1 VPKPLSP
8 KPSLTLRLKELL
20 SEFGPYAV
28 WTYFG
33 IFATV
38 FVAFVLAIR
47 FGFHPATTAGSA
59 GVFGSAYLATKLTQ
73 PLRIA
78 ATLFLTPIVV
88 KLTRYKAKPPCDQS
102 KTESSPNAT
111 DVS

>member
-1 VPKPLSP
+1 VPKQLSP
-8 KPSLTLRLKELL
+8 KPPLTLRLKELL
-20 SEFGPYAV
+20 SEFGSYAV

-33 IFATV
+33 IFALV

-47 FGFHPATTAGSA
+47 LGFHPATTAGSA

-88 KLTRYKAKPPCDQS
+88 KLSRRTAKPQRDES
-102 KTESSPNAT
+102 KVESSPNVT